1 MRFIIHEGSVIEL
14 LILKRGFFFLNKA
27 GMCVWVWLFQALKRD
42 PFFHVLNEIQ
52 IPFFRLKI
60 TMYHWSTL
68 DTSSS
73 RDLTMPHLTSGPQ
86 YGHFFRGLNLFGI
99 WLVAPPRNGTRVEER
114 GKKKDAVR
122 KQEDDKARNLFCN
135 SVRDRLLASG
145 NRVAC
150 IRG

>member
-99 WLVAPPRNGTRVEER
+99 WLVAPPRNGTRVEEGR
-114 GKKKDAVR
+114 QEERRSQEAGRR
-122 KQEDDKARNLFCN
+122 KSSQSFLQQRER
-135 SVRDRLLASG
+135 SG
-145 NRVAC
+145 TR
-150 IRG
+150 IRQ